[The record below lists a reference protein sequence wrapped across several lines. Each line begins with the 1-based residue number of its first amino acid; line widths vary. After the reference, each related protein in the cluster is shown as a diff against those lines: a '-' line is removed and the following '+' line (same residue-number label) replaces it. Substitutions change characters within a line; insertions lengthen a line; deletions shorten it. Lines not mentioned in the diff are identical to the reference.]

1 MSEGKQL
8 PMVRQEKNAGQPPV
22 FQRVGIVGLGLIGGS
37 IALAA
42 REIWPGGLVI
52 GVDRK
57 DVLERAMVRHA
68 IDVAAD
74 DAVVLAEADLVIL
87 AAPIQQ
93 NLEILRELP
102 DNVTGS
108 AVVTDTGSTKRA
120 IVESAALLPDRF
132 TFIGGHPLGGAA
144 RGGIDHAR
152 PDMFNGRPWLFTPT
166 PGHDGH
172 NALEKLN
179 WFRVRASAPFPV
191 LSSPTTT
198 IVSFAF
204 ISHLPQLTVSALM
217 HVVGETAREEGLSL
231 SGRGLQDTTRLASSP
246 ADIWKEVCATN
257 ADEIGSALDALISVL
272 RQLRADL
279 QTGKSIEEVFESAN
293 LWRKRCC
300 RKRIRRA
307 LGARGSGVKAVR
319 GFSGRSVGAASSR
332 ARTPRDLLAA
342 GRQGSRW
349 FAACARGISMRRR
362 PRFLIAR
369 NTSFPGPC
377 RARAGD
383 S

>member
-1 MSEGKQL
+1 VAEGKQL
-8 PMVRQEKNAGQPPV
+8 PMLRPEKSPGQPPI

-42 REIWPGGLVI
+42 RQIWPGSLVI

-57 DVLERAMVRHA
+57 DVLERAMILHA

-93 NLEILRELP
+93 NLEILGELP
-102 DNVTGS
+102 DNVTGP

-120 IVESAALLPDRF
+120 IVEAAASLPDRF

-144 RGGIDHAR
+144 RGGIEHAR
-152 PDMFNGRPWLFTPT
+152 HDMFTGRPWLFTPT
-166 PGHDGH
+166 KNHDVQ
-172 NALEKLN
+172 ALDKLKS
-179 WFRVRASAPFPV
+179 FATGLGAVPQI
-191 LSSPTTT
+191 LSPQDHDRLL
-198 IVSFAF
+198 AF

-217 HVVGETAREEGLSL
+217 HVVGEAAREEGLTL

-257 ADEIGSALDALISVL
+257 VDEIGSALDALISVL

-279 QTGKSIEEVFESAN
+279 QTGKSIDEVFESAN
-293 LWRKRCC
+293 LWREVLLSNK
-300 RKRIRRA
+300 
-307 LGARGSGVKAVR
+307 GS
-319 GFSGRSVGAASSR
+319 
-332 ARTPRDLLAA
+332 
-342 GRQGSRW
+342 
-349 FAACARGISMRRR
+349 
-362 PRFLIAR
+362 
-369 NTSFPGPC
+369 
-377 RARAGD
+377 
-383 S
+383 

>member
-1 MSEGKQL
+1 MCHNLPATIVPEGKQL
-8 PMVRQEKNAGQPPV
+8 PMLRPEKDPGQPPI
-22 FQRVGIVGLGLIGGS
+22 FQRIGIVGLGLIGGS

-108 AVVTDTGSTKRA
+108 AIVTDTGSTKRA
-120 IVESAALLPDRF
+120 VVEAAASLPDRF

-144 RGGIDHAR
+144 RGGIEHAR
-152 PDMFNGRPWLFTPT
+152 PDMFSGRPWLFTPRE
-166 PGHDGH
+166 GHDTQ
-172 NALEKLN
+172 ALDRMKSFVVGLGA
-179 WFRVRASAPFPV
+179 VPQI
-191 LSSPTTT
+191 LSPHDHDRLL
-198 IVSFAF
+198 AF

-279 QTGKSIEEVFESAN
+279 KTGKSIEDVFESAN
-293 LWRKRCC
+293 LWRE
-300 RKRIRRA
+300 
-307 LGARGSGVKAVR
+307 
-319 GFSGRSVGAASSR
+319 
-332 ARTPRDLLAA
+332 TLLTEK
-342 GRQGSRW
+342 S
-349 FAACARGISMRRR
+349 
-362 PRFLIAR
+362 
-369 NTSFPGPC
+369 
-377 RARAGD
+377 
-383 S
+383 

>member
-8 PMVRQEKNAGQPPV
+8 PMLGQAKNPGQPPI

-42 REIWPGGLVI
+42 REIWPGALVI

-120 IVESAALLPDRF
+120 VVEAAASLPDRF

-152 PDMFNGRPWLFTPT
+152 SDMFRGRPWLFTPGKGVDAQT
-166 PGHDGH
+166 LDKLKSFASGLGAVPQILSPHDH
-172 NALEKLN
+172 DRLL
-179 WFRVRASAPFPV
+179 
-191 LSSPTTT
+191 
-198 IVSFAF
+198 AF

-217 HVVGETAREEGLSL
+217 HVVGEAAGEEGLSL

-293 LWRKRCC
+293 LWRET
-300 RKRIRRA
+300 
-307 LGARGSGVKAVR
+307 LLSGK
-319 GFSGRSVGAASSR
+319 
-332 ARTPRDLLAA
+332 P
-342 GRQGSRW
+342 
-349 FAACARGISMRRR
+349 
-362 PRFLIAR
+362 
-369 NTSFPGPC
+369 
-377 RARAGD
+377 
-383 S
+383 